1 MLPSPNEVQTTPFN
15 TALARGLAATG
26 QLSEAIALI
35 EHTIR
40 QVDRNG
46 DFCYMPELLRVKG
59 GLLLSMPD
67 PGTGEAEA
75 CFMQSPEW
83 SRRQGAH
90 GWELRTAM
98 DLATLLADRGQREN
112 RRAQL
117 QPVYAQFS
125 EGFDTADLKAAGR
138 LLAGLGRDGDS
149 TRL

>member
-1 MLPSPNEVQTTPFN
+1 MRNTAPIATAANNLDFMSPVRFYCRCMLPSPNEVQTTPFN

-67 PGTGEAEA
+67 PGTGEE
-75 CFMQSPEW
+75 
-83 SRRQGAH
+83 
-90 GWELRTAM
+90 
-98 DLATLLADRGQREN
+98 
-112 RRAQL
+112 
-117 QPVYAQFS
+117 
-125 EGFDTADLKAAGR
+125 
-138 LLAGLGRDGDS
+138 
-149 TRL
+149 